1 MKKRYQELRRLIDDL
16 RSASAEADTANG
28 KYRLA
33 LLIRFPLFS
42 ERDIDVIFRY
52 PYPRRGATADA
63 AMAVLAR
70 RFQTTPATLD
80 RYLFPR

>member
-1 MKKRYQELRRLIDDL
+1 
-16 RSASAEADTANG
+16 
-28 KYRLA
+28 
-33 LLIRFPLFS
+33 LIRFPLFS
-42 ERDIDVIFRY
+42 EGDLEVIFRY

-70 RFQTTPATLD
+70 RFQTTPDTLD